1 MRGID
6 LGILIF
12 LWASFVSLFYDYNH
26 AKYNNKCFSI
36 ISDKREKH
44 VNIISKLACG
54 DCKCKLGKMNE
65 KNTHI

>member
-12 LWASFVSLFYDYNH
+12 LWASFVSLVYDYNH
-26 AKYNNKCFSI
+26 AKYNNKCFNI

-44 VNIISKLACG
+44 INIILKLVVTVNV
-54 DCKCKLGKMNE
+54 D
-65 KNTHI
+65 